1 MLKGL
6 GRIISLC
13 FLITIGS
20 VGLYIYRDHFSA
32 QHVIDKLTEEKKV
45 LETVVQRLGSEN
57 RVAEVIVTDQHPVN
71 GVIQTT
77 LLFVEYAKDGRELP
91 PKVLTV
97 KGKTAHV
104 DALVIKF
111 DRDFVKE
118 NDPLRGKSIALF
130 YRVFGDQESPADGPK
145 IDEPGHIPTVYQG
158 ADPRVSEYEKKLWA
172 DFWKLAEDENY
183 RKQYGVRVAQGE
195 GPWGPF
201 EMDRLYTLSIDAD
214 GGLNIRSEPLKG
226 IYREALQH
234 KAGLPTQPV
243 GSNAPTQN
251 NSPT

>member
-1 MLKGL
+1 MLQGIS
-6 GRIISLC
+6 RIISLC
-13 FLITIGS
+13 VLITIGS

-32 QHVIDKLTEEKKV
+32 QRQIDKLTEEKQV
-45 LETVVQRLGSEN
+45 LETVVQRLSSEN
-57 RVAEVIVTDQHPVN
+57 RVAEVVVTEQKTINGIVN
-71 GVIQTT
+71 TT

-111 DRDFVKE
+111 ERDFVKE

-130 YRVFGDQESPADGPK
+130 VRAFGDQETPENGPK
-145 IDEPGHIPTVYQG
+145 IDAPGRIPEVYQG
-158 ADPRVSEYEKKLWA
+158 ANPRVSEYEQELWGK
-172 DFWKLAEDENY
+172 FWKLVEDESE
-183 RKQYGVRVAQGE
+183 RAKYGVRVAQGE

-201 EMDRLYTLSIDAD
+201 SFDRLYTLSIDSD

-226 IYREALQH
+226 IYREALQR
-234 KAGLPTQPV
+234 KAGIATKPSLER
-243 GSNAPTQN
+243 
-251 NSPT
+251 

>member
-32 QHVIDKLTEEKKV
+32 QHTIDKLTEQKRV
-45 LETVVQRLGSEN
+45 LETVVERLTTEN
-57 RVAEVIVTDQHPVN
+57 RVAEVMVTDQKPVN
-71 GVIQTT
+71 GVIETT
-77 LLFVEYAKDGRELP
+77 LLFVEYAKDGRTLP

-104 DALVIKF
+104 DAMVIKF

-130 YRVFGDQESPADGPK
+130 YRVFGDQETPAEGPK
-145 IDEPGHIPTVYQG
+145 IDTPGRIPEIYQG
-158 ADPRVSEYEKKLWA
+158 ADPRVTEYEKTLWK
-172 DFWKLAEDENY
+172 DFWKLAEDEEY

-201 EMDRLYTLSIDAD
+201 AMDRLYTLSIDSD

-226 IYREALQH
+226 IYKEALQR
-234 KAGLPTQPV
+234 KAALATKPV
-243 GSNAPTQN
+243 G
-251 NSPT
+251 